1 MFGMLGAFALG
12 CSGTPEDLA
21 GKAVSQGTSKGSGG
35 SGGSGAATGAGRGGS
50 SSSRAG
56 ASSNQG
62 GASSSG
68 ATGGTLGVMGGGAG
82 RLGKGGAGG
91 ALGVA
96 GLGGKGMG
104 GSSSSAGAAGG
115 SGDDAGGGPTV
126 GGCSMFPA
134 DDAWNQDI
142 SGAKAD
148 ATWTTH
154 LQNMVKGT
162 KLHPDYGNDGSTLYG
177 IPVGVVPKD
186 QPALPVVFDW
196 YADESDPGPYPFPS
210 PAAAKIE
217 GGDAMNCDGDCHL
230 LVVQQGTCQLYEGY
244 ACHYDG
250 GWHCGNGA
258 HWDLTKDGYGQR
270 PKGWTSADAAGLAIA
285 PGILR
290 YDEVRAGEVKHAIR
304 FTTACTRAN
313 FVAPATHEAVPSD
326 CDPQDPD
333 SPPMGL
339 RVRLKADYD
348 ISALPK
354 SAQVVLTAMK
364 RYGMILADNGSNFYF
379 QGEANAGWTD
389 DDIEPLK
396 TVPASAFEAVAV
408 PSLEH

>member
-1 MFGMLGAFALG
+1 MFGVCGVLALG
-12 CSGTPEDLA
+12 CSGAPEESL
-21 GKAVSQGTSKGSGG
+21 GKPVSQSNSKGSGG
-35 SGGSGAATGAGRGGS
+35 SGGTGAGMSGGKG
-50 SSSRAG
+50 G
-56 ASSNQG
+56 ASSNG
-62 GASSSG
+62 KGGTSSHGAS
-68 ATGGTLGVMGGGAG
+68 GGTLGVTGGSAG
-82 RLGKGGAGG
+82 MLVKGGAGG
-91 ALGVA
+91 VLGGVA
-96 GLGGKGMG
+96 GLGGKGAG
-104 GSSSSAGAAGG
+104 GRSASAGAAGSSG
-115 SGDDAGGGPTV
+115 SSAGGGPTV

-142 SGAKAD
+142 SAAKAD
-148 ATWTTH
+148 ASWTTH
-154 LQNMVKGT
+154 LQNMVKGV

-177 IPVGVVPKD
+177 IPIGVVPKD
-186 QPALPVVFDW
+186 QLALPVVFDW

-210 PAAAKIE
+210 PAAALIE

-244 ACHYDG
+244 ACHYAA

-258 HWDLTKDGYGQR
+258 HWDLTKNSYGQR

-290 YDEVRAGEVKHAIR
+290 YDEVRAGAVKHAIR
-304 FTTACTRAN
+304 FTTACTRQN

-326 CDPQDPD
+326 CDPNDPD

-348 ISALPK
+348 ISALST

-389 DDIEPLK
+389 DDITPLK

-408 PSLEH
+408 PPLEN